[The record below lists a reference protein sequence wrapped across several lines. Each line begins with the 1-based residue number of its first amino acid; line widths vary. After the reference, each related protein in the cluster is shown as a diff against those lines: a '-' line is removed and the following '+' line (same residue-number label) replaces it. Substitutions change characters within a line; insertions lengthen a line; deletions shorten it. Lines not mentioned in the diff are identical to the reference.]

1 MSFWHCPVPH
11 PEPDCFADHCQFWF
25 SKCISRYLQG
35 RLQIDPGYKTN
46 LIQFA
51 INSLM
56 TKNSSMRK
64 GDRLVSTFII
74 LMSQ

>member
-1 MSFWHCPVPH
+1 MSFWHCLVPH

-51 INSLM
+51 IKL
-56 TKNSSMRK
+56 TDDQEQQHEER
-64 GDRLVSTFII
+64 
-74 LMSQ
+74 